1 LDRRLVRERLKNDIE
16 QITREVIMRDQL
28 KAETC
33 RKGYEEE
40 LPEMLQSPW
49 QIDLIDSFQETH
61 AGQYINTLD
70 RRKTMKMKLLANAL
84 ITATLALTHT
94 APAEEPIW
102 DGNKVVLTSEKL
114 DNGVYAYYSS
124 EAKAK
129 ESKGIP
135 VATSGGFVVG
145 NKGVLMIDTM
155 LNKRLNEQAQSLIR
169 KVTDKPIIYAVNTS
183 FHGDHSYGNMY
194 LPKDT
199 RIIQHEATKEY
210 IDNHFVADTQF
221 MIKNF
226 GEGRGIEEIKP
237 VAADMLIPKGGKLT
251 LDLGGKLVEIMDF
264 GFAQTGGD
272 LFVWDR
278 ESKVM
283 WTGNPIITF
292 KPSLPW
298 LLDGHLVE
306 TLTSLRKVFDFLPED
321 ARVVPG
327 HGSVMAKKDLK
338 WHIDYL
344 ATVKREVEAAIA
356 EGLTLEQTVERV
368 KMPYFEGYAL
378 HGWVHPGLN
387 VPAAYKDLSK
397 KK

>member
-1 LDRRLVRERLKNDIE
+1 
-16 QITREVIMRDQL
+16 
-28 KAETC
+28 
-33 RKGYEEE
+33 
-40 LPEMLQSPW
+40 
-49 QIDLIDSFQETH
+49 
-61 AGQYINTLD
+61 
-70 RRKTMKMKLLANAL
+70 MKLKL
-84 ITATLALTHT
+84 ITCGLLAITLVFAHT
-94 APAEEPIW
+94 VSAEEPIW
-102 DGNKVVLTSEKL
+102 DGNTVVLTSEKL
-114 DNGVYAYYSS
+114 DNGVYAYYSR

-145 NKGVLMIDTM
+145 EEGVLVIDTM
-155 LNKRLNEQAQSLIR
+155 LNKRLYEQVEKLI
-169 KVTDKPIIYAVNTS
+169 TDTTSKPIIYAVNTS
-183 FHGDHSYGNMY
+183 FHGDHSYGNMH

-199 RIIQHEATKEY
+199 RIIQHEVTKQY
-210 IDNHFVADTQF
+210 IGTHFEGDTQF
-221 MIKNF
+221 MMQNF

-237 VAADMLIPKGGKLT
+237 VVADVLIPKGGKLT
-251 LDLGGKLVEIMDF
+251 LDLGGISVEIMDF

-272 LFVWDR
+272 LFIWEP

-283 WTGNPIITF
+283 WTGNPIITV

-306 TLTSLRKVFDFLPED
+306 TLSSLQKVYDFLPED

-344 ATVKREVEAAIA
+344 ATVKKEVEAAIA

-368 KMPYFEGYAL
+368 KMPEFEGYAL

-387 VPAAYKDLSK
+387 VPAAYKDLSIK
-397 KK
+397 Q